1 LNYNLLEMTP
11 EEIKTGIVEGKI
23 TIAILGQ
30 GYIGLP
36 LSCYLA
42 SKGAR
47 VIGVDIDPTV
57 VEQINAGSPH
67 IYEPGLKKILQDV
80 LQKENFRVT
89 ADVGDAVRQSE
100 IIMIT
105 VGTPVEKDG
114 INFSYVERAC
124 KDVAG
129 SMKRGS
135 MILLRSTVAPLSTE
149 KMVRKMLQTGSGMI
163 AGKDFCLAFCPERTV
178 EGNAFKELP
187 RLPRIIGG
195 INEKSTNVA
204 AAIFEVLTTKD
215 NIIKVSSPRIAEMA
229 KIFDNV
235 YRDTNIAL
243 ANELAVICEKLGVD
257 VIETI
262 KACNTGYGR
271 TNMLIPGA
279 GVGGSCLNKDP
290 YILSF
295 LVREKGFEPSLIL
308 SARARNT
315 SMPNHVVDLVIE
327 AFDNMNKEIKGSKI
341 TILGFAFKSDTDDTR
356 ETVAVPIISIL
367 KEQGANIVVFD
378 PYVPQEKIESQV
390 GKVDKAQVLL
400 KAIEKSDC
408 LVVLTDHHEFRQ
420 LNLPEIK
427 KHLAIPAA
435 IIDGRHVINPKEAIK
450 EGLIFKGV
458 GRPATYFKEQL
469 EL

>member
-1 LNYNLLEMTP
+1 MSYNLLEMTP
-11 EEIKTGIVEGKI
+11 EEIKTGIVDGKI

-42 SKGAR
+42 RKGAR

-57 VEQINAGSPH
+57 VEKINAGSPH
-67 IYEPGLKKILQDV
+67 IYEPDLKETLQVV
-80 LQKENFRVT
+80 LQKGNYHAT
-89 ADVGDAVRQSE
+89 ADVSEAIKQSE
-100 IIMIT
+100 VIMIT
-105 VGTPVEKDG
+105 VGTPVEKTG

-129 SMKRGS
+129 SMKQGC

-149 KMVRKMLQTGSGMI
+149 KIVREMLERESEMV
-163 AGKDFCLAFCPERTV
+163 AGKDFGLAFCPERTV

-187 RLPRIIGG
+187 RLPRVIGG
-195 INEKSTNVA
+195 IDKKSTDIA
-204 AAIFEVLTTKD
+204 AAIFEVLTTK
-215 NIIKVSSPRIAEMA
+215 IVKVSSPRVAEMA

-243 ANELAVICEKLGVD
+243 ANELAVICEKLGID

-262 KACNTGYGR
+262 KACNTGYDR

-290 YILSF
+290 YILSYS
-295 LVREKGFEPSLIL
+295 VREKGFEPSLIL
-308 SARARNT
+308 SARERNI
-315 SMPNHVVDLVIE
+315 SMPGHVVNLVKT
-327 AFDNMNKEIKGSKI
+327 AFDEMKKELNDSKI
-341 TILGFAFKSDTDDTR
+341 TVLGFAFKSNTDDTR
-356 ETVAVPIISIL
+356 ETVAVPIISAL
-367 KEQGANIVVFD
+367 KEQGANVVVFD

-390 GKVDKAQVLL
+390 GKINKAN
-400 KAIEKSDC
+400 AIIETITNSSC
-408 LVVLTDHHEFRQ
+408 IVVLADHHEFRQ

-427 KHLAIPAA
+427 KHLATPAA
-435 IIDGRHVINPKEAIK
+435 IIDGRHIFDPKEVIK

-458 GRPATYFKEQL
+458 GRPASFFKEL
-469 EL
+469 FEL

>member
-1 LNYNLLEMTP
+1 MTP
-11 EEIKTGIVEGKI
+11 EKITAGIVEGKI

-42 SKGAR
+42 NKGAR
-47 VIGVDIDPTV
+47 VIGVDIDQTV
-57 VEQINAGSPH
+57 VDKINAGSPH
-67 IYEPGLKKILQDV
+67 IYEPDLKETLQNV
-80 LQKENFRVT
+80 LQSGNYHAT
-89 ADVGDAVRQSE
+89 ADVSEAVKQSE
-100 IIMIT
+100 VIMIT
-105 VGTPVEKDG
+105 VGTPVEKTG

-129 SMKRGS
+129 SMKASLKRGK
-135 MILLRSTVAPLSTE
+135 MIILRSTVAPLSTE
-149 KMVRKMLQTGSGMI
+149 KIVRETLEINSGMV
-163 AGKDFCLAFCPERTV
+163 AGKDFGLAFCPERTV

-195 INEKSTNVA
+195 IDKRSTNVA
-204 AAIFEVLTTKD
+204 AAIFEVITTK
-215 NIIKVSSPRIAEMA
+215 IVKVSSPRVAEMA

-243 ANELAVICEKLGVD
+243 ANELAVICEKLGID

-262 KACNTGYGR
+262 KACNTGYDR

-290 YILSF
+290 YILSYS
-295 LVREKGFEPSLIL
+295 VHEKGFEPSLIL
-308 SARARNT
+308 SARERNI
-315 SMPNHVVDLVIE
+315 SMPRHVVDLVKT
-327 AFDNMNKEIKGSKI
+327 AFDEMKKELNDSRI
-341 TILGFAFKSDTDDTR
+341 TVLGFAFKSNTDDTR
-356 ETVAVPIISIL
+356 ETVAVPIISAL
-367 KEQGANIVVFD
+367 KEHGANVVVFD

-390 GKVDKAQVLL
+390 GKINKANSIVE
-400 KAIEKSDC
+400 AITNSDC
-408 LVVLTDHHEFRQ
+408 IVVLADHHEFRQ

-427 KHLAIPAA
+427 KHLATPAA
-435 IIDGRHVINPKEAIK
+435 IIDGRHIFDPKEVIK

-458 GRPATYFKEQL
+458 GRPATFFKEL
-469 EL
+469 FEL